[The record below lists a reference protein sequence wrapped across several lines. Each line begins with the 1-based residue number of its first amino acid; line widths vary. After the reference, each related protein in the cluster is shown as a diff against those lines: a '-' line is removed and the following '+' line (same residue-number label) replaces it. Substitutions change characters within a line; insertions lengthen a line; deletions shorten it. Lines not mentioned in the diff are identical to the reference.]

1 MDALSKIT
9 RDTVG
14 RGGGGGAS
22 LDQDDGFDL
31 DDMLPGGGSSN
42 PKLSKTASTPS
53 GGGTSKASDTTT
65 KSTYT
70 PGAST
75 SPIGSSYKPS
85 VGVRRS
91 RRASAL
97 PSGGTGGGFG
107 DPNRRRH
114 SSVTSSLDAGK
125 LAGLASL
132 HDRKGKA
139 SSTDTDSDSS
149 DNNDTGLARRGV
161 GRGGVGAGGF
171 GGTLSRG
178 KGSPQGGKGDN
189 SGEVASLKRQL
200 AALKAEKEAMARQHE
215 AEMTSMK
222 SSGPNAEKEIK
233 ELGAKVR
240 TAEEKCGRLEN
251 EVATMQLKQA
261 EDKTL
266 SQAKLN
272 EQVDEMRRKH
282 DAERRE
288 MAEGHASSVAQLK
301 KLHIEE
307 ISSVRQ
313 RSADAQVMESLAS
326 QIKQSAATLKIL
338 ENQMVSNK
346 QAADAGIDSRN
357 EARERL
363 IGDMER
369 SARESMERSE
379 SQATRLQGS
388 VSAVEDVMRS
398 LRNQN
403 VEERERLKGEHAR

>member
-1 MDALSKIT
+1 M
-9 RDTVG
+9 
-14 RGGGGGAS
+14 
-22 LDQDDGFDL
+22 
-31 DDMLPGGGSSN
+31 
-42 PKLSKTASTPS
+42 
-53 GGGTSKASDTTT
+53 
-65 KSTYT
+65 
-70 PGAST
+70 
-75 SPIGSSYKPS
+75 
-85 VGVRRS
+85 
-91 RRASAL
+91 
-97 PSGGTGGGFG
+97 
-107 DPNRRRH
+107 
-114 SSVTSSLDAGK
+114 TSSLDAGK
-125 LAGLASL
+125 LAGLTSL
-132 HDRKGKA
+132 HDKQGKA

-149 DNNDTGLARRGV
+149 DNDTGLARRGV
-161 GRGGVGAGGF
+161 GRSGVGAGGF
-171 GGTLSRG
+171 GGISSRG
-178 KGSPQGGKGDN
+178 KRSPQGGKGDS
-189 SGEVASLKRQL
+189 SGEVASLERQL
-200 AALKAEKEAMARQHE
+200 MALKAEKEATARQHA
-215 AEMTSMK
+215 AELTSAK
-222 SSGPNAEKEIK
+222 SSSPSAEKEIK
-233 ELGAKVR
+233 DLRAKVR
-240 TAEEKCGRLEN
+240 MAEEKCGRLEN
-251 EVATMQLKQA
+251 EVTTMQLKQA
-261 EDKTL
+261 EDRTL

-313 RSADAQVMESLAS
+313 RSADAQMMESLAS